1 MKQKIALVILS
12 ILMTS
17 MLCGFAHHKLYE
29 YNSDDFYF
37 FVDEETGVNYV
48 LYWNSRVVG
57 CPSGIC
63 PRYNRDG
70 SLYVSNLKK

>member
-12 ILMTS
+12 ILMAS
-17 MLCGFAHHKLYE
+17 MLCGFASHKLYG
-29 YNSDDFYF
+29 YSPNDFYYI
-37 FVDEETGVNYV
+37 VDKETGVNYV
-48 LYWNSRVVG
+48 VFSEVYKA
-57 CPSGIC
+57 GIC